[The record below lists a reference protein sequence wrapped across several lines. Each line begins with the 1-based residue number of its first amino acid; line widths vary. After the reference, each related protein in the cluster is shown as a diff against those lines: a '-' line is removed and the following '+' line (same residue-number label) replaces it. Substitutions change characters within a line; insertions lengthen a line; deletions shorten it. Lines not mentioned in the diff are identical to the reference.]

1 MVKEVEGVTEYTFAS
16 FTDSDVEADV
26 VRNFEFKPLF
36 DKAQTIGR
44 DEFQKTIK
52 IERNNAHKSQFKV
65 SSLVEE
71 HRGLKDQ
78 AEAEYEARVRAEV
91 DMRVAAIQEE
101 AFKVGFDEGISQGRA
116 EIFDEM
122 RSVVDQKLDNFSQMV
137 TDVLKTQEDILD
149 LQKKE
154 IYELLKNLTKWIILR
169 ELKEDGEYVE
179 RLFEKL
185 LVEIQARSNLLV
197 LVNEDKFKAMPEI
210 LEHVNAKLGQL
221 KNVRVEIDSSVDPLG
236 LIIESDNGIINA
248 TMAEQFT
255 SLDKL
260 FEDLITAEA

>member
-1 MVKEVEGVTEYTFAS
+1 MVKEVDGVTEYKFAS
-16 FTDSDVEADV
+16 FTDSDVAADV

-44 DEFQKTIK
+44 SDFQKTIK
-52 IERNNAHKSQFKV
+52 IERNNAQKSQFKV

-78 AEAEYEARVRAEV
+78 AEAEYEARVQAEV
-91 DMRVAAIQEE
+91 ELRVQAIQEE
-101 AFKVGFDEGISQGRA
+101 AFKSGFEEGITQGRA

-122 RSVVDQKLDNFSQMV
+122 RNVVDQKLDNFSQMV
-137 TDVLKTQEDILD
+137 TDVLKTQEAILD

-154 IYELLKNLTKWIILR
+154 IYGLIKNLTKWIILR
-169 ELKEDGEYVE
+169 ELKDDGLYVE

-197 LVNEDKFKAMPEI
+197 LVNEDRFKAMPEI
-210 LEHVNAKLGQL
+210 LEHVGVKLGQL
-221 KNVRVEIDSSVDPLG
+221 KNVRVEIDSSVDSQG
-236 LIIESDNGIINA
+236 MVIESDNGIINA
-248 TMAEQFT
+248 TMAEQFQ

-260 FEDLITAEA
+260 FEDLLVEA